1 VVKRFDPDALHVVSG
16 RDLNRAAHVAERLYS
31 ERRLN
36 GDEYRDLAQML
47 QGLIDEAFELE
58 DDDGEDTTG

>member
-1 VVKRFDPDALHVVSG
+1 VVYG

-47 QGLIDEAFELE
+47 QGLIDGAFELE
-58 DDDGEDTTG
+58 EDDGREDTTG